1 MFRRYVFLL
10 FFASQ
15 LPMPALSQHR
25 QKDSLFQLLRSR
37 TGASIPKADT
47 ATVNLLNNISELYV
61 QQVSDSAFLFA
72 DKALRTATQLNYPV
86 GRAAAY
92 ANIAK
97 MHYQKGNYL
106 KSLKNAL
113 STLELSNK
121 ANDKAGQANAY
132 NLLGLIHL
140 AQNNIQPA
148 LREFKQAETLNQ
160 ELNDRHRVAANY
172 FNQGLC
178 YLQNK
183 QMDSAVYYLL
193 KSKDVSKI
201 IDDRHM
207 SAMSNNRLGD
217 YYAQSGQT
225 DLAIAFYKAVAD
237 NEAYQNDWENSFA
250 YTGMAECYLKKKEY
264 NQAVKYGE
272 QGLMLARKTGT
283 KWDIERAL
291 KVLYESSHALGRL
304 SQAYDYLLMDKLYY
318 DSLFNEN
325 KEKEINGLYLRQKQ
339 AENEVLI
346 KKTQLIIQENRATR
360 ITTVIACLFVI
371 SLVFIALM
379 LFRNSVRKSR
389 LNGRIKQQNQ
399 ELEELNKTKD
409 QLFAVISHDL
419 RSPFAAVLGALELLK
434 NDELSAD
441 EKQLVFD
448 SFTAQLT
455 ATAAMLENLLLWA
468 ESQQAAISTKAEK
481 VIVPAITDQ
490 VLEVFTP
497 IAKEKRISIDHYRN
511 DEAIIAAD
519 PDHVSIILQ
528 NLLANAIKFT
538 HSSGSITISYKVY
551 PAIVNILVSDN
562 GIGMT
567 PAKLEQLFRRSGKT
581 ISTYGTDRESGTG
594 IGLSLVKRFAK
605 QNKATIHVK
614 SEVGKGTVF
623 ELEFP
628 RAVL

>member
-15 LPMPALSQHR
+15 LPTPASSQHR

-37 TGASIPKADT
+37 TVVGIPKADT
-47 ATVNLLNNISELYV
+47 ATVNLLNNISAMYV

-72 DKALRTATQLNYPV
+72 DQALRTATRLNYPA

-113 STLELSNK
+113 SALELSNK
-121 ANDKAGQANAY
+121 ANDRTGQADAS

-140 AQNNIQPA
+140 AQNNVQPA
-148 LREFKQAETLNQ
+148 LREFKRAETLNQ
-160 ELNDRHRVAANY
+160 ILNDRHRVAANY

-207 SAMSNNRLGD
+207 LAMSNNRLGD

-225 DLAIAFYKAVAD
+225 DQAIAFYKAVSD
-237 NEAYQNDWENSFA
+237 NEAYRNDWENSFA
-250 YTGMAECYLKKKEY
+250 YTGMAECYLKKKAY

-304 SQAYDYLLMDKLYY
+304 SQAYDFLLMEKLYH
-318 DSLFNEN
+318 DSLFNNN

-346 KKTQLIIQENRATR
+346 KKNQLISQENRASTGSCPVKAKSA
-360 ITTVIACLFVI
+360 TT
-371 SLVFIALM
+371 S
-379 LFRNSVRKSR
+379 
-389 LNGRIKQQNQ
+389 
-399 ELEELNKTKD
+399 T
-409 QLFAVISHDL
+409 AVIVWTTEPTCGL
-419 RSPFAAVLGALELLK
+419 WNTGWVTP
-434 NDELSAD
+434 SA
-441 EKQLVFD
+441 
-448 SFTAQLT
+448 
-455 ATAAMLENLLLWA
+455 
-468 ESQQAAISTKAEK
+468 
-481 VIVPAITDQ
+481 
-490 VLEVFTP
+490 
-497 IAKEKRISIDHYRN
+497 
-511 DEAIIAAD
+511 
-519 PDHVSIILQ
+519 
-528 NLLANAIKFT
+528 
-538 HSSGSITISYKVY
+538 
-551 PAIVNILVSDN
+551 
-562 GIGMT
+562 
-567 PAKLEQLFRRSGKT
+567 
-581 ISTYGTDRESGTG
+581 
-594 IGLSLVKRFAK
+594 
-605 QNKATIHVK
+605 
-614 SEVGKGTVF
+614 
-623 ELEFP
+623 
-628 RAVL
+628 